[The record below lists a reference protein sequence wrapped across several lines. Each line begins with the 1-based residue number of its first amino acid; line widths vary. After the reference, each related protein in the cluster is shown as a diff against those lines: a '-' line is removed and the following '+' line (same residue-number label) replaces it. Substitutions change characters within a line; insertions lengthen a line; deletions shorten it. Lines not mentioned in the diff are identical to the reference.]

1 MKTRIKWIKTIL
13 VLVLLAGL
21 AWPGTVAAVQLGGIG
36 QPGINPNGKGIG
48 GGNFC
53 AKVNNIKIDQQ
64 IADKVSRLQSNY
76 QDRLTAIT
84 QKRTNQENKLKE
96 KRDQWGANRDKR
108 YTRLNNLATTPEE
121 KAAVEKFIA
130 VIESAVK
137 ARRTAVDAAIT
148 TFKRGVDAAI
158 AARRS
163 GVITA
168 TDNYYR
174 AVKAALDKAKTDC
187 SKTEA
192 DSTAIRDAFVQTL
205 KTAKTKLQTE
215 KTAVD
220 KLGEKIAALTTTKTT
235 AITKAVDDFKAAV
248 EAARVEL
255 LKVLPSA

>member
-21 AWPGTVAAVQLGGIG
+21 TWPGTVAAVQLGGSG

-53 AKVNNIKIDQQ
+53 TKVSNIKIDQQ

-76 QDRLTAIT
+76 QNRLTATT
-84 QKRTNQENKLKE
+84 QKRTNQENKLE
-96 KRDQWGANRDKR
+96 ERRDKWDANRDKR
-108 YTRLNNLATTPEE
+108 YTRLNKLATTPEE
-121 KAAVEKFIA
+121 KAAVAKFIA
-130 VIESAVK
+130 AIESAVK
-137 ARRTAVDAAIT
+137 VRRTAMDTALT
-148 TFKRGVDAAI
+148 TFKRGVDTAI
-158 AARRS
+158 ATRRS

-168 TDNYYR
+168 TNNYYQ
-174 AVKAALDKAKTDC
+174 AVKVALDKAKTNC

-192 DSTAIRDAFVQTL
+192 DSTAIRNVFVKAL
-205 KTAKTKLQTE
+205 ETAKTKLQTE

-235 AITKAVDDFKAAV
+235 AITKAVNDFKAAV
-248 EAARVEL
+248 EAARVDL
-255 LKVLPSA
+255 LKILPSA